1 MKKQRKSYGK
11 LRGNREKEGRRKTKG
26 AETKKKKG
34 GNRELAAEIWK
45 PKTEEKIGNQKK
57 LRLREKESASSKA
70 KKKKRRKKE
79 RRGAVDKTR
88 RNCGNIGV
96 AQIVTASWSNNQQG
110 GFHFFHSS
118 G

>member
-1 MKKQRKSYGK
+1 MEAKNRGKNRKSEK
-11 LRGNREKEGRRKTKG
+11 ASVERKRRVFHRRLKRNR
-26 AETKKKKG
+26 
-34 GNRELAAEIWK
+34 
-45 PKTEEKIGNQKK
+45 
-57 LRLREKESASSKA
+57 
-70 KKKKRRKKE
+70 RRKKE